1 MSKKKIFILAMMIV
15 NVVLS
20 IIAAFINKEI
30 AWVLVSMLWLGNIA
44 VELTQQNYEEII
56 KIQNEIIEQQFDCIK
71 KLLMLQKEK

>member
-30 AWVLVSMLWLGNIA
+30 AWVLVSMLWLVNIA
-44 VELTQQNYEEII
+44 IELTQQNYEKII
-56 KIQNEIIEQQFDCIK
+56 KIQNEIIKKQYDYIK
-71 KLLMLQKEK
+71 KISILQKDK

>member
-30 AWVLVSMLWLGNIA
+30 AWVLVSMLWLVNIA
-44 VELTQQNYEEII
+44 IELTQQNYEKIM
-56 KIQNEIIEQQFDCIK
+56 KIQNEIIKQQFDYIK
-71 KLLMLQKEK
+71 KLLILQKEK

>member
-44 VELTQQNYEEII
+44 IELTQQNYEKIM
-56 KIQNEIIEQQFDCIK
+56 KIQNEIIKQQFDYIK
-71 KLLMLQKEK
+71 KLLILQKEK